1 MTGIKKRTFSLPQK
15 LSDFIDG
22 KVKSGDYASG
32 SEVVRAG
39 LRALQER
46 DKAVQRWLDDKVA
59 PTHDALQKGDAQTH
73 PIEDIFDDIRSRHV
87 ASANKS

>member
-15 LSDFIDG
+15 FSDFIDEN
-22 KVKSGDYASG
+22 VKSGDYASG

-46 DKAVQRWLDDKVA
+46 HKATQRWLDQEVA
-59 PTHDALQKGDAQTH
+59 PTRDALQKGQTQTH
-73 PIEDIFDDIRSRHV
+73 PIEDIFDSIRAQHPS
-87 ASANKS
+87 SANKS